1 MMRTPVTK
9 GPTRLSNHMEATFM
23 RTTGYFLECRSG
35 GSPFRSGDRINR
47 PPRFE
52 ENFDTI

>member
-23 RTTGYFLECRSG
+23 RTTGYSLEVAKRRESH
-35 GSPFRSGDRINR
+35 PFR
-47 PPRFE
+47 
-52 ENFDTI
+52 